1 MTQIPAQDRH
11 GASTADS
18 HSIRQGVQDHL
29 RRARRALEA
38 ENPAIK
44 NYHVR
49 SAQQLLVSVEYE

>member
-18 HSIRQGVQDHL
+18 HSIHQGVQDHL
-29 RRARRALEA
+29 RWALEA

-44 NYHVR
+44 NYHIR
-49 SAQQLLVSVEYE
+49 SAQQLLISREYK

>member
-18 HSIRQGVQDHL
+18 HSIHQGVQDHL
-29 RRARRALEA
+29 RRALEA